1 MFNPIDVFVV
11 EFRCIIGETV
21 LDFVVAIERKG
32 FVKMIDHREDEGCA
46 DGNKAE
52 SLRRNSIDVS
62 EEFE

>member
-1 MFNPIDVFVV
+1 
-11 EFRCIIGETV
+11 
-21 LDFVVAIERKG
+21 
-32 FVKMIDHREDEGCA
+32 MIDHREDEGCA